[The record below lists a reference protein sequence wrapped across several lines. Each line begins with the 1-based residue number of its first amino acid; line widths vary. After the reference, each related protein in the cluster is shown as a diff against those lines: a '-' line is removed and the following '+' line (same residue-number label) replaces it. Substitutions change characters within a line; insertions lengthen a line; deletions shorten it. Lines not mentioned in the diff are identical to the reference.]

1 MPEIQMPK
9 LSDTMT
15 EGTLVAWKKKKG
27 DNVSAG
33 EVLAEIETDKAT
45 MEWESPEDGTLTE
58 IYVEEGGKVNVGDK
72 IAFIGGEGEEA
83 LKEEEEEPEK
93 KEEAEKEEK
102 PKAKEEEKE
111 EEKPEEAKAKE
122 KEPKKEEAKKEEK
135 AKEPKAIEEEE
146 KEAAVKGKPVEE
158 GVSPAPTQPARL
170 PPQPEEAR
178 VKASPVARRIAA
190 ELGVDLSSVKG
201 TGPEGRVTETD
212 VRAAAKSKTVE
223 AGSSPAA
230 KQSTRLP
237 LQAGET
243 ARIQLS
249 GMRKIIAQRL
259 VESLGPVP
267 HFYLNVD
274 IDAGPLI
281 EAREE
286 LKSAGEGADTAK
298 ITVNDFVLKAA
309 VQAAVKVPRVN
320 ASFDGDAFVQYADV
334 DLGIAVAIED
344 GLLTPVIRAAQNKSL
359 REISELAKDLAHR
372 ARNKRMKPEEFQG
385 GTFTVSN
392 LGGMGIDSFSAVI
405 NPPQGFILA
414 VGKITKVPVIDDCDQ
429 IVTGYRMSLTM
440 SCDHRVI
447 DGALGAEY
455 LKELRHL
462 LENPALLLV

>member
-9 LSDTMT
+9 LSDTMI

-27 DNVSAG
+27 DQVSAG

-58 IYVEEGGKVNVGDK
+58 IYVEEGGKVNVGDR

-83 LKEEEEEPEK
+83 PKAKVEEKKEEEPEK
-93 KEEAEKEEK
+93 REQTPEKKPQAQTEK
-102 PKAKEEEKE
+102 PA
-111 EEKPEEAKAKE
+111 PAEAKQKE
-122 KEPKKEEAKKEEK
+122 RAPPQQKKTVEA
-135 AKEPKAIEEEE
+135 
-146 KEAAVKGKPVEE
+146 
-158 GVSPAPTQPARL
+158 GVSAAPKVE
-170 PPQPEEAR
+170 QPEQAR
-178 VKASPVARRIAA
+178 VKASPVARRIAT
-190 ELGVDLSSVKG
+190 ELGVELSSVKG

-212 VRAAAKSKTVE
+212 VRAAAKSKPAE
-223 AGSSPAA
+223 AGVGPAA
-230 KQSTRLP
+230 KQPTRLP
-237 LQAGET
+237 LQTGES

-249 GMRKIIAQRL
+249 GMRRIIAQRL

-267 HFYLNVD
+267 HFYLD
-274 IDAGPLI
+274 ININAGALM

-286 LKSAGEGADTAK
+286 LKSAGEGADAAK

-320 ASFDGDAFVQYADV
+320 TSFDDDAIVQYADI

-405 NPPQGFILA
+405 NPPQSFILA
-414 VGKITKVPVIDDCDQ
+414 VGKIVKVPVVDDCDQ
-429 IVTGYRMSLTM
+429 IITGHRMSLTM

>member
-27 DNVSAG
+27 DQVSAG

-83 LKEEEEEPEK
+83 PK
-93 KEEAEKEEK
+93 KEEKDKKPEPKEQEK
-102 PKAKEEEKE
+102 P
-111 EEKPEEAKAKE
+111 
-122 KEPKKEEAKKEEK
+122 KEPKKEEKPEAPKEEKKEEK
-135 AKEPKAIEEEE
+135 KAAPPKAE
-146 KEAAVKGKPVEE
+146 KKKPEAEDRP
-158 GVSPAPTQPARL
+158 PAPEKV
-170 PPQPEEAR
+170 EEAR
-178 VKASPVARRIAA
+178 VKASPVARRVAA
-190 ELGVDLSSVKG
+190 EFGVDLSSVKG

-212 VRAAAKSKTVE
+212 VRAAAKSV
-223 AGSSPAA
+223 AAVANRGPAKA
-230 KQSTRLP
+230 ELKAVPSIK
-237 LQAGET
+237 AGES

-267 HFYLNVD
+267 HFYLSINV
-274 IDAGPLI
+274 DAGPLM

-286 LKSAGEGADTAK
+286 LKSAGEEADTAK
-298 ITVNDFVLKAA
+298 ITVNDFVSKAA
-309 VQAAVKVPRVN
+309 VMAAVKVPRVN
-320 ASFDGDAFVQYADV
+320 ASFDGDTIVQYADV

-344 GLLTPVIRAAQNKSL
+344 GLLTPVIRAAQKKSL
-359 REISELAKDLAHR
+359 REISELARDLAHR

-392 LGGMGIDSFSAVI
+392 LGGMGIDIFSAVI

-414 VGKITKVPVIDDCDQ
+414 VGRITKVPVIDDSDQ
-429 IVTGYRMSLTM
+429 IAVGQRMSLTM

-447 DGALGAEY
+447 DGALGAQY
-455 LKELRHL
+455 LKELRQL

>member
-1 MPEIQMPK
+1 
-9 LSDTMT
+9 MT
-15 EGTLVAWKKKKG
+15 EGTLIAWKKKKG
-27 DNVSAG
+27 DQVSAG

-45 MEWESPEDGTLTE
+45 MEWESPEDGTLSE
-58 IYVEEGGKVNVGDK
+58 IYVQEGGKVNVGDR
-72 IAFIGGEGEEA
+72 IAFIAGEGEEA
-83 LKEEEEEPEK
+83 PKEEAPAQKEEKQPKAAEQKPKQPQTETEKPAPAQKKEEETAPPQQK
-93 KEEAEKEEK
+93 DVGATASTV
-102 PKAKEEEKE
+102 PA
-111 EEKPEEAKAKE
+111 EAKQQEAQ
-122 KEPKKEEAKKEEK
+122 PKQER
-135 AKEPKAIEEEE
+135 
-146 KEAAVKGKPVEE
+146 
-158 GVSPAPTQPARL
+158 S
-170 PPQPEEAR
+170 EEAR

-201 TGPEGRVTETD
+201 TGPDGRVTETD
-212 VRAAAKSKTVE
+212 VRGAAKS
-223 AGSSPAA
+223 GAA
-230 KQSTRLP
+230 VAEPGREKGEPKATPSIR
-237 LQAGET
+237 AGES

-267 HFYLNVD
+267 HFYLT
-274 IDAGPLI
+274 IDVNAGPLM

-286 LKSAGEGADTAK
+286 LKSAGEGADAAK
-298 ITVNDFVLKAA
+298 ITVTDFVLKAA

-320 ASFDGDAFVQYADV
+320 ASFDGDAIVQYADV
-334 DLGIAVAIED
+334 DLGIAVAIEE
-344 GLLTPVIRAAQNKSL
+344 GLLTPVIRAAQTKSL
-359 REISELAKDLAHR
+359 RDISELAKDLAHR

-414 VGKITKVPVIDDCDQ
+414 VGRITKVPVMDDCDQ
-429 IVTGYRMSLTM
+429 IVVGHRMSLTM

>member
-27 DNVSAG
+27 DRVSAG

-58 IYVEEGGKVNVGDK
+58 IYVEEGGTVNVGDR

-83 LKEEEEEPEK
+83 PKAEEKEEKEKKPEAKELEKEKPKEEEAKKNGKPEAPKAEEKEKKKTALPKPEK
-93 KEEAEKEEK
+93 KE
-102 PKAKEEEKE
+102 
-111 EEKPEEAKAKE
+111 
-122 KEPKKEEAKKEEK
+122 
-135 AKEPKAIEEEE
+135 
-146 KEAAVKGKPVEE
+146 PVEA
-158 GVSPAPTQPARL
+158 GVSPAQPARL

-212 VRAAAKSKTVE
+212 VRAAAKSV
-223 AGSSPAA
+223 AAVADHGPAKA
-230 KQSTRLP
+230 EPKAAPSIK
-237 LQAGET
+237 AGES

-259 VESLGPVP
+259 VESLGPIP
-267 HFYLNVD
+267 HFYLTIEVN
-274 IDAGPLI
+274 AGPLM

-286 LKSAGEGADTAK
+286 LKSAGEGADAAK

-320 ASFDGDAFVQYADV
+320 ASFDGDAIVQYADV

-344 GLLTPVIRAAQNKSL
+344 GLLTPVIRAAQDKSL

-392 LGGMGIDSFSAVI
+392 LGGVGIDSFSAVI

-414 VGKITKVPVIDDCDQ
+414 VGKITKVPVIDDCDR
-429 IVTGYRMSLTM
+429 IVVGHRMSLTM

>member
-27 DNVSAG
+27 DQVSAG

-58 IYVEEGGKVNVGDK
+58 IYVQAGGKVNVGDK

-83 LKEEEEEPEK
+83 PKEEEKGKEKEEKDEEPK
-93 KEEAEKEEK
+93 KAEQPKEEK
-102 PKAKEEEKE
+102 PKT
-111 EEKPEEAKAKE
+111 
-122 KEPKKEEAKKEEK
+122 EEK
-135 AKEPKAIEEEE
+135 AEE
-146 KEAAVKGKPVEE
+146 KAAPTKAEKKAEPEKA
-158 GVSPAPTQPARL
+158 GVSPAQPARM
-170 PPQPEEAR
+170 PPQAEEAR

-190 ELGVDLSSVKG
+190 ELGVDLSTVKG

-212 VRAAAKSKTVE
+212 VRAAAKSV
-223 AGSSPAA
+223 AAVADRGPAKGEPKA
-230 KQSTRLP
+230 APSIK
-237 LQAGET
+237 AGES

-267 HFYLNVD
+267 HFYLTIEVN
-274 IDAGPLI
+274 AGPLM

-286 LKSAGEGADTAK
+286 LKSAGESAEASK

-320 ASFDGDAFVQYADV
+320 ASFDGDAIVQYADV
-334 DLGIAVAIED
+334 DLGIAVAVED

-414 VGKITKVPVIDDCDQ
+414 AGKITKVPVIDDCDQ
-429 IVTGYRMSLTM
+429 IIVGHRMSLTM

-455 LKELRHL
+455 LKELLHL

>member
-15 EGTLVAWKKKKG
+15 EGTLVSWKKKKG
-27 DNVSAG
+27 DKVSAG
-33 EVLAEIETDKAT
+33 DVIAEIETDKAT

-83 LKEEEEEPEK
+83 
-93 KEEAEKEEK
+93 
-102 PKAKEEEKE
+102 
-111 EEKPEEAKAKE
+111 
-122 KEPKKEEAKKEEK
+122 PKKEEKKEPAKKEEK
-135 AKEPKAIEEEE
+135 AEETKDKKPQAETEKPAPAEKKEKDTAPPQE
-146 KEAAVKGKPVEE
+146 KKKPVEAAVPAAPSQDKKKTAQPT
-158 GVSPAPTQPARL
+158 VSPGGT
-170 PPQPEEAR
+170 EEAR
-178 VKASPVARRIAA
+178 VKASPVARRVAA
-190 ELGVDLSSVKG
+190 ELGVDLSGVKG
-201 TGPEGRVTETD
+201 TGPDGRVTETD
-212 VRAAAKSKTVE
+212 VRAAAKSK
-223 AGSSPAA
+223 AAAPAQKAPAA
-230 KQSTRLP
+230 AKPSAP
-237 LQAGET
+237 SIKSGEG

-249 GMRKIIAQRL
+249 GMRKVIAQRL
-259 VESLGPVP
+259 VESLGPIP
-267 HFYLNVD
+267 HFYLTIEIN
-274 IDAGPLI
+274 AAPLMA
-281 EAREE
+281 AREE
-286 LKSAGEGADTAK
+286 LKSAGEGADTSK
-298 ITVNDFVLKAA
+298 ITVNDFILKAA

-320 ASFDGDAFVQYADV
+320 ASFDGDAIVQYADV

-344 GLLTPVIRAAQNKSL
+344 GLLTPVIRAAQSKSL
-359 REISELAKDLAHR
+359 REISEQIKDLASR

-414 VGKITKVPVIDDCDQ
+414 IGKVTKAPVIDDSDQ
-429 IVTGYRMSLTM
+429 IVVGQRMSITM

>member
-15 EGTLVAWKKKKG
+15 EGTLIAWKKKKG

-33 EVLAEIETDKAT
+33 EVLAEVETDKAT
-45 MEWESPEDGTLTE
+45 MEWESPEDGKLTE
-58 IYVEEGGKVNVGDK
+58 IYVQEGGKVNVGDR
-72 IAFIGGEGEEA
+72 IAFIAGEGEEA
-83 LKEEEEEPEK
+83 PKEESPSEKQK
-93 KEEAEKEEK
+93 KEEPKPAEQTQQQPQTETEK
-102 PKAKEEEKE
+102 PA
-111 EEKPEEAKAKE
+111 PAQAKE
-122 KEPKKEEAKKEEK
+122 KETAPPLQKTTAEAVPAADDKVAREEAQPKKER
-135 AKEPKAIEEEE
+135 
-146 KEAAVKGKPVEE
+146 
-158 GVSPAPTQPARL
+158 SD
-170 PPQPEEAR
+170 EAR
-178 VKASPVARRIAA
+178 VKASPVARRVAA
-190 ELGVDLSSVKG
+190 EFGVDLTSLKG
-201 TGPEGRVTETD
+201 TGPEGRIIETD
-212 VRAAAKSKTVE
+212 VRSAAKSVA
-223 AGSSPAA
+223 AGADRRR
-230 KQSTRLP
+230 TN
-237 LQAGET
+237 GESKPDASVKSREG

-267 HFYLNVD
+267 HFYLQ
-274 IDAGPLI
+274 IDVNAGALM

-286 LKSAGEGADTAK
+286 LKSAGEGDEASK

-309 VQAAVKVPRVN
+309 VQAATKVPRVN
-320 ASFDGDAFVQYADV
+320 ASFESEAIVQYADV

-359 REISELAKDLAHR
+359 REMSELAKDLARR

-414 VGKITKVPVIDDCDQ
+414 IGKITKTPVIDDCDQ
-429 IVTGYRMSLTM
+429 IVVGHRMSITM